1 MAGGG
6 ISALLDGLGGFL
18 WTAAAFVVALSII
31 VAVHEYGHY
40 IVGRWSGIKAEVFSL
55 GFGPRLISRRDRR
68 GTLWQ
73 VAAIPLGGY
82 VRFLGDSNA
91 ASAGSGAAVAADEA
105 RHSLGGAPLWAR
117 FATVAAGPVF
127 NFILSILVF
136 GGMAIWQG
144 MPVDQVQVGR
154 LHATPP
160 GVSMQIQPGDQIV
173 ALDGKPIASWADLG
187 RVAGEVAPRE
197 SHDWTVMRD
206 GAQLTV
212 AGPDPIPPL
221 ITGIAPRSPAATAGL
236 QPGDVI
242 LAIDGQPVSRFDELR
257 ARVAAAEGRPVLL
270 SVWREGEEVADYA
283 LAAREQDLPTASGY
297 EKRWLIGVTGGGTY
311 FEPAT
316 RATGLIE
323 ALQAGVQRTWDI
335 IASSVSGLWAMIT
348 GQIGSCNL
356 GGAISIA
363 ETTGQAAS
371 AGGQN
376 FIWWIAVLSAAIG
389 FLNLLPV
396 PVLDG
401 GHLMFYLYEA
411 VTRRPP
417 SPRVVDILSALGMAA
432 VLSLMIFGLTNDI
445 FCP

>member
-1 MAGGG
+1 M
-6 ISALLDGLGGFL
+6 SLFLDGIGGLL

-31 VAVHEYGHY
+31 VTVHEYGHY
-40 IVGRWSGIKAEVFSL
+40 IIGRLSGIKAEVFSL
-55 GFGPRLISRRDRR
+55 GFGPRLFSRRDRH

-82 VRFLGDSNA
+82 VRFLGDANA
-91 ASAGSGAAVAADEA
+91 ASAGSVPVEPPRA
-105 RHSLGGAPLWAR
+105 RQSLTGAPLWAR

-136 GGMAIWQG
+136 GGVALWQG
-144 MPVDQVQVGR
+144 MPVDEVRVGR

-160 GVSMQIQPGDQIV
+160 GVEMQLQTGDHVV
-173 ALDGKPIASWADLG
+173 ALDGKPVDGWRDLAELS
-187 RVAGEVAPRE
+187 AGLAARPV
-197 SHDWTVMRD
+197 HDWTVIRD
-206 GAQLTV
+206 GAEKVV
-212 AGPDPIPPL
+212 AGPDPMPPL
-221 ITGIAPRSPAATAGL
+221 IAGIAPRSAAADAGL
-236 QPGDVI
+236 EPGDVI
-242 LAIDGQPVSRFDELR
+242 LSIDGTPVTRFDDLR
-257 ARVAAAEGRPVLL
+257 QHVTAAAGRPVLL
-270 SVWREGEEVADYA
+270 QVWREGQGIADYA
-283 LAAREQDLPTASGY
+283 LAAREQDLPTATGY

-311 FEPAT
+311 FDPAT
-316 RATGLIE
+316 RRTGLAE
-323 ALQAGVQRTWDI
+323 ALSIGTGQTWGI
-335 IASSVSGLWAMIT
+335 ITSSVSGLWAMVT

-363 ETTGQAAS
+363 ETTGQAAA
-371 AGGQN
+371 AGGGN

-411 VTRRPP
+411 VARRKP
-417 SPRVVDILSALGMAA
+417 SDRVVNILSALGMAA
-432 VLSLMIFGLTNDI
+432 VLSLMFLGLSNDL